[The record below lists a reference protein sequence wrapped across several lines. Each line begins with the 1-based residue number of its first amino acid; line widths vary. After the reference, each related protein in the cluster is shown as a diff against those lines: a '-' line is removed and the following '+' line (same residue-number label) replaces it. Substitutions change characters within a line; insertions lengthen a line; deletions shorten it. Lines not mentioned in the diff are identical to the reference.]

1 MELKKVYSG
10 SSFNEINKGKKFY
23 KITNEKENHLGFQ
36 YRDGLNIDIHEFN
49 PTGECKK
56 GGLYFTDFDNLVYY
70 FGFGIW
76 IREVILPDD
85 AQIYVENKKYKADK
99 FILKEKM
106 GINQLLEWNDP
117 DFCKSAVQQNGYAIV
132 YVKSELLTE
141 DICKLAVQQDGYVI
155 EYVKSELLTEDIC
168 KLAVQQNWCAIV
180 YVKPELLTED
190 ICKLA
195 VQQNWLALKYV
206 KSEYIT
212 YEICKLAVLQNG
224 FALQYIRSELQTKE
238 MCDMAVK
245 QNKYALEYVKPE
257 FR

>member
-1 MELKKVYSG
+1 MELNKVYSG
-10 SSFNEINKGKKFY
+10 ASFNEINKGKKFY
-23 KITNEKENHLGFQ
+23 KITNKEEKHLGFQ

-141 DICKLAVQQDGYVI
+141 DICKLAVQQNGYAI
-155 EYVKSELLTEDIC
+155 LYVNSELLTEDIC

-195 VQQNWLALKYV
+195 VR
-206 KSEYIT
+206 
-212 YEICKLAVLQNG
+212 QNG
-224 FALQYIRSELQTKE
+224 LALQYIRPELQTKE

-245 QNKYALEYVKPE
+245 QNKYALEFVKPE
-257 FR
+257 FK